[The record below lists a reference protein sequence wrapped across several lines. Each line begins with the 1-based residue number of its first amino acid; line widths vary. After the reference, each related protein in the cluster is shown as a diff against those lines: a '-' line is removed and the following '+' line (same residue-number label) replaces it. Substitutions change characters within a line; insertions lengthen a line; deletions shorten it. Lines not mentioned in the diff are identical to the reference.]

1 MKMKFLSALA
11 ALMLFGGSLYA
22 QKFSIG
28 VKGGANFG
36 KISGQSFKDEFKFG
50 YQIGLFAT
58 IPLGDVIG
66 IQPEVLFNQT
76 NVDTSN
82 QFSTIYTNFN
92 QIGSIELKQMLLPI
106 MLNVN
111 LNKFIT
117 LQAGPQFGIIIDQNK
132 NLLQNGS
139 DAFKAGTF
147 SAAGG
152 VQLNLSKLRVYGRFT
167 GGLTNLDNV
176 GNNDTWKVQNIQV
189 GIGLSL

>member
-1 MKMKFLSALA
+1 MKIKFLSLLA
-11 ALMLFGGSLYA
+11 ALMLLGGSMYA
-22 QKFSIG
+22 QRFTIG

-50 YQIGLFAT
+50 YQVGLFAT

-66 IQPEVLFNQT
+66 IQPELLFNQT

-92 QIGSIELKQMLLPI
+92 QIGSVELKQMLLPI

-132 NLLQNGS
+132 NLLQNGA

-176 GNNDTWKVQNIQV
+176 GNNDTWKVENIQV
-189 GIGLSL
+189 GIGLAL